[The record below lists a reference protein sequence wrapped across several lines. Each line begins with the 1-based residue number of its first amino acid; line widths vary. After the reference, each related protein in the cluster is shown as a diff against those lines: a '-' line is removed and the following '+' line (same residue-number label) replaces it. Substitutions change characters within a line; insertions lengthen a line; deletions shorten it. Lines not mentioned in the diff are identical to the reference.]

1 MRARTYCGRMR
12 WDALFNDLESQLVE
26 SDRLS
31 LEAEIGERAR
41 AELVAIEL
49 SDRLRGVLGC
59 TLGVHLL
66 SGESVHG
73 RLAHAGAEALV
84 IDEDRFQVLIPYPAV
99 ARYVGMGRQARTEV
113 SAVRRAL
120 GLAHSLRA
128 LARDRAELAISLCGS
143 TGITRLEGVID
154 RVGKD
159 YVDVAAVTPGEARR
173 SRHVGDVSTVPFAAL
188 AAIRSRRQTGM

>member
-1 MRARTYCGRMR
+1 MR
-12 WDALFNDLESQLVE
+12 WDALFNDLESQLAE

-31 LEAEIGERAR
+31 MEAEIGERTR
-41 AELVAIEL
+41 AELAAIEL
-49 SDRLRGVLGC
+49 SDRLRGALGC

-66 SGESVHG
+66 GGESFHG

-84 IDEDRFQVLIPYPAV
+84 IDDDRYQVLIPYRAV
-99 ARYVGMGRQARTEV
+99 ARYVGTGRFARTEP

-128 LARDRAELAISLCGS
+128 LARDRAELTISLGGS
-143 TGITRLEGVID
+143 TGVTRLDGVID

-159 YVDVAAVTPGEARR
+159 YVDVAMITPGEARR
-173 SRHVGDVSTVPFAAL
+173 SRHVGEVSTVPFAAL
-188 AAIRSRRQTGM
+188 AAIRSRKQGEL